1 MKRILLVIAVA
12 GLAVALYA
20 STAGGG
26 QQAVTPGQFAA
37 LKKQVAALQKD
48 VKTLKARSA
57 CLSALAFADFGD
69 GQTSGYHYKQ
79 PDGTEILTSALDLTT
94 QDETPSG
101 YIAGIDSQCVS
112 SLRYAHMHVGTSAR
126 R

>member
-1 MKRILLVIAVA
+1 MTRILLVIAVA
-12 GLAVALYA
+12 GLGVALYA

-57 CLSALAFADFGD
+57 CLTAVGFADFGD

-79 PDGTEILTSALDLTT
+79 PDGTEILTSALDLTSEN
-94 QDETPSG
+94 ETPAG
-101 YIAGIDSQCVS
+101 FIAGIDSQCVS
-112 SLRYAHMHVGTSAR
+112 ALRFARLHVHTTTSR
-126 R
+126 

>member
-1 MKRILLVIAVA
+1 MKRILVVIAVA

-57 CLSALAFADFGD
+57 CLSALGIADFGD
-69 GQTSGYHYKQ
+69 GNTSGYHFKQ
-79 PDGTEILTSALDLTT
+79 QDGSEILTSALDLTT
-94 QDETPSG
+94 ETETPTG
-101 YIAGIDSQCVS
+101 
-112 SLRYAHMHVGTSAR
+112 
-126 R
+126 